1 MAGPFRPCRDHR
13 AADEETTAAPTTRGK
28 TTGPDGA
35 FRGGRPGT
43 LGGAAPAPDT
53 TEPWT
58 RGMSH
63 TEADATAAK

>member
-13 AADEETTAAPTTRGK
+13 AADEETTAAPATPGEDDRPGRGLSW
-28 TTGPDGA
+28 G
-35 FRGGRPGT
+35 PGT